1 MVEREEVVVEEEDE
15 IPSGGLSTLIYLWK
29 RGGGEETGV
38 YSVWAIPPEP
48 VKSSRLKKLMENL
61 ISEFRGP
68 EFEPHVPIRLTQRH
82 ALLSLQSTCQPLKPY
97 NARINT
103 VSRGGFFY
111 QCVYPEVMEASAHSA
126 QHFGYQSSN
135 HLLHNLFRH
144 LSLLYGDLT
153 DDEKEKA
160 EERAKFLDRDL
171 CNLSFEVSSLTLY
184 KTNTEDKTL
193 KSWGKVAD
201 CNLLHGN

>member
-1 MVEREEVVVEEEDE
+1 MEEREEE
-15 IPSGGLSTLIYLWK
+15 
-29 RGGGEETGV
+29 RGV
-38 YSVWAIPPEP
+38 YSVWAVPPEP
-48 VKSSRLKKLMENL
+48 AKSRLKKLMENL
-61 ISEFRGP
+61 RSEFGGP
-68 EFEPHVPIRLTQRH
+68 EFEPHVTIVGAIRLTQKD
-82 ALLSLQSTCQPLKPY
+82 ALLNLQSTCQALKPY
-97 NARINT
+97 TARINT

-111 QCVYPEVMEASAHSA
+111 QCVYLLLHPTPEVMEASTHST

-135 HLLHNLFRH
+135 PYMPH

-160 EERAKFLDRDL
+160 EERAKFLDQDL

-184 KTNTEDKTL
+184 KTDTEDKTL
-193 KSWGKVAD
+193 KSWEKVAD